1 MGECVIIP
9 ARGGSKRVP
18 RKNVIDFMGKPLIC
32 WTIQAAQE
40 ALDCDI
46 YVSTDSEEIADVAR
60 EYGADVVMRRSG
72 NDDLTTVQQATII
85 TLEQIVDEGG
95 EEYDTVIQLM
105 ANCPLRD
112 ASDIEDAYRQFTNS
126 GADFQLS
133 CFRYGWMNPWWALK
147 CAGKPLFPDEIKI
160 RSQDLDPLY
169 CPTGAIWIAKVKPLI
184 KQGTF
189 YGKNYAI
196 HPMPWQHAIDIDE
209 YEDLKFARAL
219 KMMEDDE

>member
-1 MGECVIIP
+1 
-9 ARGGSKRVP
+9 
-18 RKNVIDFMGKPLIC
+18 MGKPLIA
-32 WTIQAAQE
+32 WTIEAAQE
-40 ALDCDI
+40 ALDCNI
-46 YVSTDSEEIADVAR
+46 YVSTDGEEIADVAR

-112 ASDIEDAYRQFTNS
+112 ASDIEDAYKQFTES
-126 GADFQLS
+126 GANFQLS
-133 CFRYGWMNPWWALK
+133 CFKYGWMNPWWALK
-147 CAGKPLFPDEIKI
+147 CAGKPLFPNAIKS
-160 RSQDLDPLY
+160 RSQDLPELF
-169 CPTGAIWIAKVKPLI
+169 CPTGAIWIAKVKSLVE
-184 KQGTF
+184 QGTF

-196 HPMPWQHAIDIDE
+196 HPMPWQHAVDIDE